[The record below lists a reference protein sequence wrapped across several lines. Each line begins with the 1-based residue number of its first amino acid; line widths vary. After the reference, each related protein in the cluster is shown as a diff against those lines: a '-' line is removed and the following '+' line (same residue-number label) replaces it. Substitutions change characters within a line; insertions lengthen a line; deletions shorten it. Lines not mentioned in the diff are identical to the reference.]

1 LDKQKLTKNYLIMK
15 KIYVLLLALTVTSLS
30 YGQEIMLNGDFEA
43 WDNATSPTS
52 YYKAQNTEQETVE
65 FHGGANSAKHTGGRK
80 DIAQTVTGIV
90 PGASYTISLWYKVK
104 AGTGDGSDARIWC
117 NWKAPS
123 GNLTDNVDVLQGPNN
138 SYLPTNNN
146 AWTQY
151 TTTVNA
157 PATADAFNFEVR
169 TYSGAI
175 VYYDD
180 FSVFKES
187 VASPSLSILSPGN
200 GDWIEGQDVDV
211 TLSVQNFDV
220 ANGTADGHIHYS
232 IDGGD
237 AVMKYD
243 TDPIALTGLSFGSH
257 SITVELVDNSH
268 AALATPVTAISTFNT
283 YQTQTLPIIEDFEY
297 PDGSLSS
304 NPSWNSFSGTLGDL
318 LVSSGQAVI
327 QQGTTSSEDVNIAF
341 GSRTGDVFYALDF
354 TVTNPGGII
363 TGSDYEYFA
372 VLKDDGYNYRAR
384 LDVAEAIN
392 GGDFT
397 IGISTTGSTADAVWA
412 TDLSYGTT
420 YRATVRYN
428 QESNIS
434 ELWIDATASTD
445 TSILGID
452 QADPGTTVTQFA
464 LRQADSSMDESI
476 IIDNLTVSQT
486 FSETLS
492 SNTVSTM
499 TDFNLYPNPAKS
511 DFVNITSTGSETVQA
526 NVFDILGKQVLNA
539 AVANGRL
546 NISTLNT
553 GVYIVKLTQGAATTT
568 KKLIIQ

>member
-1 LDKQKLTKNYLIMK
+1 LDEQKLTKNYLIMK

-104 AGTGDGSDARIWC
+104 AGTGDGTDARIWC

-123 GNLTDNVDVLQGPNN
+123 GPLTDNADVLKGPNN

-232 IDGGD
+232 VDGGD

-268 AALATPVTAISTFNT
+268 AALASPVTAISTFNT

-297 PDGSLSS
+297 SDGSLSS

-354 TVTNPGGII
+354 TVTDPGGII

-397 IGISTTGSTADAVWA
+397 IGISTTGGTADAVWA

-546 NISTLNT
+546 DVSPLNT
-553 GVYIVKLTQGAATTT
+553 GVYIIKLTQGAATTT

>member
-1 LDKQKLTKNYLIMK
+1 MK
-15 KIYVLLLALTVTSLS
+15 KIYVLLLSLTITTLS
-30 YGQEIMLNGDFEA
+30 FGQELLLNGGFEA
-43 WDNATSPTS
+43 WDDATTPTS
-52 YYKAQNTEQETVE
+52 YSKAENTEQETVE
-65 FHGGANSAKHTGGRK
+65 FHDGATSAKHTGGTK

-90 PGASYTISLWYKVK
+90 PGASYTISLWYKVES
-104 AGTGDGSDARIWC
+104 GDGSDARIWC

-123 GNLTDNVDVLQGPNN
+123 GNLTDNEDVLKGPNN

-151 TTTVNA
+151 TTTITA
-157 PATADAFNFEVR
+157 PATADAFYFEVR

-200 GDWIEGQDVDV
+200 GNWIEGQDVDV

-220 ANGTADGHIHYS
+220 ADGTADGHIHYS
-232 IDGGD
+232 VDGGD

-297 PDGSLSS
+297 PDGSLSDI
-304 NPSWNSFSGTLGDL
+304 PSWNSFSGTPGDL

-327 QQGTTSSEDVNIAF
+327 QHGTPSEDVNITF
-341 GSRTGDVFYALDF
+341 GSGTGDVFYALDF
-354 TVTNPGGII
+354 TVVDPGGII
-363 TGSDYEYFA
+363 TGDDFEYFV
-372 VLKDDGYNYRAR
+372 VLKDDDFNYRAR
-384 LDVAEAIN
+384 LDVAEALN

-397 IGISTTGSTADAVWA
+397 IGISTEASTADEVWA

-420 YRATVRYN
+420 YRATVRFN
-428 QESNIS
+428 QESNTS

-445 TSILGID
+445 TSILGLD
-452 QADPGTTVTQFA
+452 GTDPGTTVTQFA
-464 LRQADSSMDESI
+464 LRQSDSSLNESI
-476 IIDNLTVSQT
+476 LIDNLTISQT
-486 FSETLS
+486 FNETLS
-492 SNTVSTM
+492 SNNFSAA
-499 TDFNLYPNPAKS
+499 TDFNLYPNPTKS
-511 DFVNITSTGSETVQA
+511 DFVNITSTGSGAMQA
-526 NVFDILGKQVLNA
+526 AIFDILGKQVINTT
-539 AVANGRL
+539 VSNKRI

-553 GVYIVKLTQGAATTT
+553 GIYIVKLT
-568 KKLIIQ
+568 

>member
-1 LDKQKLTKNYLIMK
+1 MK

-52 YYKAQNTEQETVE
+52 YSKAENTEQETVE

-104 AGTGDGSDARIWC
+104 AGTGDGTDARIWC

-123 GNLTDNVDVLQGPNN
+123 GPLTDNADVLKGPNN

-232 IDGGD
+232 VDGGD

-268 AALATPVTAISTFNT
+268 AALASPVTAISTFNT

-297 PDGSLSS
+297 SDGSLSS

-354 TVTNPGGII
+354 TVTDPGGII

-397 IGISTTGSTADAVWA
+397 IGISTIGGTADAVWA

-546 NISTLNT
+546 DVSPLNT

>member
-1 LDKQKLTKNYLIMK
+1 MK
-15 KIYVLLLALTVTSLS
+15 KIYVLLLSLTITTLS
-30 YGQEIMLNGDFEA
+30 FGQELLLNGGFEA
-43 WDNATSPTS
+43 WDDATTPTS
-52 YYKAQNTEQETVE
+52 YSKAENTEQETVE
-65 FHGGANSAKHTGGRK
+65 FHDGATSAKHTGGTK

-90 PGASYTISLWYKVK
+90 PGASYTISLWYKVES
-104 AGTGDGSDARIWC
+104 GDGSDARIWC

-123 GNLTDNVDVLQGPNN
+123 GNLTDNEDVLKGPNN

-151 TTTVNA
+151 TTTITA
-157 PATADAFNFEVR
+157 PATADAFYFEVR

-200 GDWIEGQDVDV
+200 GNWIEGQDVDV

-220 ANGTADGHIHYS
+220 ADGTADGHIHYS
-232 IDGGD
+232 VDGGD

-297 PDGSLSS
+297 PDGSLSDI
-304 NPSWNSFSGTLGDL
+304 PSWNSFSGTPGDL

-327 QQGTTSSEDVNIAF
+327 QHGTPSEDVNITF
-341 GSRTGDVFYALDF
+341 GSGTGDVFYALDF
-354 TVTNPGGII
+354 TVVDPGGII
-363 TGSDYEYFA
+363 TGDDFEYFV
-372 VLKDDGYNYRAR
+372 VLKDDDFNYRAR
-384 LDVAEAIN
+384 LDVAEALN

-397 IGISTTGSTADAVWA
+397 IGISTEASTADEVWA

-420 YRATVRYN
+420 YRATVRFN
-428 QESNIS
+428 QESNTS

-445 TSILGID
+445 TSILGLD
-452 QADPGTTVTQFA
+452 GTDPGTTVTQFA
-464 LRQADSSMDESI
+464 LRQSDSSLNESI
-476 IIDNLTVSQT
+476 LIDNLTISQT
-486 FSETLS
+486 FNETLS
-492 SNTVSTM
+492 SNNFSAA
-499 TDFNLYPNPAKS
+499 TDFNLYPNPTKS
-511 DFVNITSTGSETVQA
+511 DFVNITSTGSGAMQA
-526 NVFDILGKQVLNA
+526 AIFDILGKQVINTT
-539 AVANGRL
+539 VSNKRI

-553 GVYIVKLTQGAATTT
+553 GIYIVKLTQGAATTT

>member
-1 LDKQKLTKNYLIMK
+1 MK

-52 YYKAQNTEQETVE
+52 YSKAENTEQETVE
-65 FHGGANSAKHTGGRK
+65 FHGGANSAKHTGGTK

-90 PGASYTISLWYKVK
+90 PGASYTISLWYKVES
-104 AGTGDGSDARIWC
+104 GDGSDARIWC
-117 NWKAPS
+117 NWKAA
-123 GNLTDNVDVLQGPNN
+123 GANLTDNADVLKGPNN
-138 SYLPTNNN
+138 SYLPTNDN
-146 AWTQY
+146 AWTKY
-151 TTTVNA
+151 TTTITA
-157 PATADAFNFEVR
+157 PATADAFYFEVR

-200 GDWIEGQDVDV
+200 GNWIEGQDVDV

-220 ANGTADGHIHYS
+220 AEGTADGHIHYS
-232 IDGGD
+232 VDGGD

-257 SITVELVDNSH
+257 SITVELVDNSD

-297 PDGSLSS
+297 PDGSLSDI
-304 NPSWNSFSGTLGDL
+304 PSWNSFSGTPGDL

-327 QQGTTSSEDVNIAF
+327 QHGTPSEDVNITF
-341 GSRTGDVFYALDF
+341 GSGTGDVFYALDF
-354 TVTNPGGII
+354 TVVDPGGII
-363 TGSDYEYFA
+363 TGDDFEYFV
-372 VLKDDGYNYRAR
+372 VLKDDDFNYRAR
-384 LDVAEAIN
+384 LDVAEALN

-397 IGISTTGSTADAVWA
+397 IGISTEASTADEVWA

-420 YRATVRYN
+420 YRATVRFN
-428 QESNIS
+428 QESNTS

-445 TSILGID
+445 TSILGLD
-452 QADPGTTVTQFA
+452 GTDPGTTVTQFA
-464 LRQADSSMDESI
+464 LRQSDSSLNESI
-476 IIDNLTVSQT
+476 LIDNLTISQT
-486 FSETLS
+486 FNETLS
-492 SNTVSTM
+492 SNNLSAA
-499 TDFNLYPNPAKS
+499 TDFNLYPNPSKS
-511 DFVNITSTGSETVQA
+511 DFVNITSTGSGAMQA
-526 NVFDILGKQVLNA
+526 AIFDILGKQVINTT
-539 AVANGRL
+539 VSNKRI

-553 GVYIVKLTQGAATTT
+553 GIYIVKLTQGAATTT

>member
-1 LDKQKLTKNYLIMK
+1 MK
-15 KIYVLLLALTVTSLS
+15 KIYVLLFTLTLTSLS
-30 YGQEIMLNGDFEA
+30 FGQEIMLNGDFEA
-43 WDNATSPTS
+43 WDTATSPTS
-52 YYKAQNTEQETVE
+52 YSKAENTEQETVE
-65 FHGGANSAKHTGGRK
+65 FHGGANSAKHTGGTK

-123 GNLTDNVDVLQGPNN
+123 GNLTDNADVLQGPNN
-138 SYLPTNNN
+138 SYLPNNN
-146 AWTQY
+146 NVWTQY
-151 TTTVNA
+151 TTTITA
-157 PATADAFNFEVR
+157 PATADAFYFEVR

-232 IDGGD
+232 VDGGD

-297 PDGSLSS
+297 SDGSLSD
-304 NPSWNSFSGTLGDL
+304 NPIWNSFSGTPGDL
-318 LVSSGQAVI
+318 LVSSGQAVL
-327 QQGTTSSEDVNIAF
+327 QHGTPSEDVNITF
-341 GSRTGDVFYALDF
+341 GSGTGDVFYALDF
-354 TVTNPGGII
+354 TVTDPGGII
-363 TGSDYEYFA
+363 TGGDYEYFA
-372 VLKDDGYNYRAR
+372 VLKDDGFNYRAR
-384 LDVAEAIN
+384 LDVAEALN

-397 IGISTTGSTADAVWA
+397 IGISTETSTADAVWA

-420 YRATVRYN
+420 YRATVRFN

-445 TSILGID
+445 TSIIGED
-452 QADPGTTVTQFA
+452 GTDPGTTVTQFA
-464 LRQADSSMDESI
+464 LRQSDSSLNESI
-476 IIDNLTVSQT
+476 IIDNLTVSLT
-486 FSETLS
+486 FNETLS
-492 SNTVSTM
+492 SNNFSATSA
-499 TDFNLYPNPAKS
+499 TDFNLFPNPS
-511 DFVNITSTGSETVQA
+511 NTGVVNITSTGSETIQA
-526 NVFDILGKQVLNA
+526 TVFDILGKQVLNA

-546 NISTLNT
+546 DVSPLNT

-568 KKLIIQ
+568 KKLIIH